1 MFETGL
7 PAMVYEECTGE
18 DYHPVDGMRHVR

>member
-7 PAMVYEECTGE
+7 PAMVYEETTGE
-18 DYHPVDGMRHVR
+18 TYHPVDGIRHVR